1 MAIYAKVY
9 EIMKQWK
16 QVYQMEDEIEQF
28 FYQQGVDQLSPCHM
42 ALGIETVDHSRYVQ
56 LCVTLCCQH

>member
-28 FYQQGVDQLSPCHM
+28 F
-42 ALGIETVDHSRYVQ
+42 ISRG
-56 LCVTLCCQH
+56 

>member
-1 MAIYAKVY
+1 MDIYAKVY

-28 FYQQGVDQLSPCHM
+28 F
-42 ALGIETVDHSRYVQ
+42 ISRG
-56 LCVTLCCQH
+56 